1 MFNQLLLKDFSL
13 SNTARIRTHITFEYE
28 THYVI
33 PEDQLVR
40 SIAGIVIYVSTDI
53 TSYSLEINDF
63 MNLGTWEAL
72 IERYKQDPSSCSMG
86 ISLNSLFINKNSR
99 EKLVDLILHKVP
111 DQLIWEEDE
120 DIETQ
125 EEEYY
130 YV

>member
-1 MFNQLLLKDFSL
+1 M
-13 SNTARIRTHITFEYE
+13 RIRIITCLHICFYE

-111 DQLIWEEDE
+111 DQLIWSYDE